1 MSSVVNRIIF
11 FNVSHQFY
19 GKRFIMLFFNV
30 RFAQKSLE
38 TLQLTSG
45 SVEIP
50 FVEIE
55 MLYRQNVSS

>member
-1 MSSVVNRIIF
+1 MANDSLCF
-11 FNVSHQFY
+11 FY
-19 GKRFIMLFFNV
+19 V

-38 TLQLTSG
+38 TLQLTSE

-55 MLYRQNVSS
+55 MLYRQNVGS